1 MRIRNTCLA
10 AIVTILSVIL
20 CAAYSDA
27 ASKQFAAKVNG
38 TGIKSASLDTA
49 VNNFIENQKTFGV
62 TVKDEEKDKL
72 RADILNEL
80 ISAELLYQES
90 QKAGLGDLSKEADT
104 QLENIKKGFGSEK
117 EFQNVL
123 KDRGIVIKDLK
134 EDIKKGVYINAFLEK
149 SVFSKMAPIS
159 EEEKKQEY
167 ETNKDKLNVPEEV
180 RASHILIKF
189 SDKATDEE
197 KQKAREKIE
206 ALKSR
211 LTAGEDFAKLAKEN
225 SEDTSAANGGDLSY
239 FRKGDMVKP
248 FEDAAFSLEKD
259 QISDVVE
266 TQFGYHVLKLTDKR
280 PARTLTYEEV
290 ANDIATF
297 LLNKHKREE
306 INRFVEELR
315 KKAKIEIL

>member
-1 MRIRNTCLA
+1 
-10 AIVTILSVIL
+10 VS
-20 CAAYSDA
+20 
-27 ASKQFAAKVNG
+27 
-38 TGIKSASLDTA
+38 
-49 VNNFIENQKTFGV
+49 
-62 TVKDEEKDKL
+62 
-72 RADILNEL
+72 
-80 ISAELLYQES
+80 
-90 QKAGLGDLSKEADT
+90 
-104 QLENIKKGFGSEK
+104 SE
-117 EFQNVL
+117 
-123 KDRGIVIKDLK
+123 
-134 EDIKKGVYINAFLEK
+134 
-149 SVFSKMAPIS
+149 FS
-159 EEEKKQEY
+159 
-167 ETNKDKLNVPEEV
+167 
-180 RASHILIKF
+180 
-189 SDKATDEE
+189 
-197 KQKAREKIE
+197 
-206 ALKSR
+206 
-211 LTAGEDFAKLAKEN
+211 FAKLAKEN